1 MTYSRKP
8 IIHGV
13 IFGVVATLLLYL
25 INGTF
30 SFNGIIGGVVWII
43 TALIIPVREKKVI
56 MIKQ

>member
-1 MTYSRKP
+1 MMTYSRKP

-43 TALIIPVREKKVI
+43 TALIIPVREKKS
-56 MIKQ
+56 